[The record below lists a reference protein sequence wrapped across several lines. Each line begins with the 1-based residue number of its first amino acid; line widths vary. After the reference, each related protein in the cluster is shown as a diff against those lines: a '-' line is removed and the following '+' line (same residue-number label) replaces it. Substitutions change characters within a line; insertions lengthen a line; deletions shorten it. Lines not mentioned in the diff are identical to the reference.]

1 MSRRLERVNALLR
14 REISRAISTE
24 LSDPRLSPMQTVTR
38 VHCSPDLSHASV
50 YVSVPDDSG
59 ADTIAALRSSA
70 PVVRRSLR
78 GLNLKKIPQLAFRL
92 DDSVQKG
99 DEVLR
104 LLDRVSAS
112 EGAGR

>member
-1 MSRRLERVNALLR
+1 LR
-14 REISRAISTE
+14 RELSRAISTE
-24 LSDPRLSPMQTVTR
+24 LSDPRLSPMYTVTR

-50 YVSVPDDSG
+50 YVSAPDDSG
-59 ADTIAALRSSA
+59 PDTIAALHSSA
-70 PVVRRSLR
+70 PVIRRSLR

-104 LLDRVSAS
+104 LLDRVSPS
-112 EGAGR
+112 GSSGR